1 MPQNP
6 PVKPVHPV
14 FFLKSILQKN
24 HPNISLFRYK
34 MLQFD
39 IKIVRIG
46 HEIKNIEKSQ
56 KKSKSKDVTFLKKK
70 LNWTLF

>member
-6 PVKPVHPV
+6 PVKPVNPV
-14 FFLKSILQKN
+14 FFLKTILQKN

-39 IKIVRIG
+39 IIIMRIG

-56 KKSKSKDVTFLKKK
+56 KKNLSPRM
-70 LNWTLF
+70 